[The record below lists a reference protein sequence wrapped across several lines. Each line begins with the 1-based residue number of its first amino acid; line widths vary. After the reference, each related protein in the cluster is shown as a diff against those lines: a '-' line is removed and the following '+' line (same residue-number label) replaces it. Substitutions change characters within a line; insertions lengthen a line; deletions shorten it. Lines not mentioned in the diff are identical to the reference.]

1 MRINCKHI
9 KGLGSG
15 FTALVVTGAMM
26 ATAMVSGPAFA
37 QSQVGSESPFQFHD
51 LDSGADE
58 NLSFDAETVDSA
70 SVKALEFAAEEGDE
84 IAMWQLGR
92 HYSVVAKGE
101 GNHLRAFEMFSRL
114 VRTQGQRTPYSDKAP
129 FTAHALVSLGS
140 YYRKGIPDTY
150 VARNSDLA
158 WSMFM
163 TAATSYGDPRAQY
176 SLFQMCDS
184 ELTDRCSQVQAGRWL
199 KRSAVNGEINAQ
211 ARFGYRQFEGEKGV
225 RRDKIAGLTWLTIAR
240 ERAHV
245 ARHAQVFEL
254 HERAFSLA
262 SAEERSEARIRA
274 EKWMQSKCG
283 NVLTC

>member
-1 MRINCKHI
+1 MRINRKHI

-15 FTALVVTGAMM
+15 FAAFAMM
-26 ATAMVSGPAFA
+26 TATLVTMLVSGPALA
-37 QSQVGSESPFQFHD
+37 QSSTESLSPFKFHD
-51 LDSGADE
+51 LDSGRNT
-58 NLSFDAETVDSA
+58 NLAAGAATVNPV
-70 SVKALEFAAEEGDE
+70 SVEALEFAAKEGDA

-92 HYSVVAKGE
+92 HYSKR
-101 GNHLRAFEMFSRL
+101 NHLRSFEMFSRL
-114 VRTQGQRTPYSDKAP
+114 VSTQGAQTPYSNKAP

-150 VARNSDLA
+150 VSRNSDQA
-158 WSMFM
+158 WKMFM
-163 TAATSYGDPRAQY
+163 TAATYYGDPRAQY
-176 SLFQMCDS
+176 SLFEMCDG

-199 KRSAVNGEINAQ
+199 KRSAVNGEIIAQ
-211 ARFGYRQFEGEKGV
+211 AQFGYRQFEGEKGV
-225 RRDKIAGLTWLTIAR
+225 RRDKVAGLTWLTIAR

-254 HERAFSLA
+254 HESAFSLA
-262 SAEERSEARIRA
+262 SAEERKEARIRA

>member
-1 MRINCKHI
+1 MRINRKHI

-15 FTALVVTGAMM
+15 FAAFAMM
-26 ATAMVSGPAFA
+26 TATLVTMLVSGPALA
-37 QSQVGSESPFQFHD
+37 QSSTESLSPFKFHD
-51 LDSGADE
+51 LDSGRNT
-58 NLSFDAETVDSA
+58 NLAAGAATVNPV
-70 SVKALEFAAEEGDE
+70 SVEALEFAAKEGDA

-92 HYSVVAKGE
+92 HYSKR
-101 GNHLRAFEMFSRL
+101 NHLRSFEMFSRL
-114 VRTQGQRTPYSDKAP
+114 VSTQGAQTPYSNKAP

-150 VARNSDLA
+150 VSRNSDQA
-158 WSMFM
+158 WKMFM
-163 TAATSYGDPRAQY
+163 TAATYYGDPRAQY
-176 SLFQMCDS
+176 SLFEMCDG

-199 KRSAVNGEINAQ
+199 KRSAVNGEIIAQ
-211 ARFGYRQFEGEKGV
+211 AQFGYRQFEGEKGV
-225 RRDKIAGLTWLTIAR
+225 RRNKIAGLTWLTIAR

-262 SAEERSEARIRA
+262 NAEERSEARIRA

>member
-1 MRINCKHI
+1 MRINRKHI

-15 FTALVVTGAMM
+15 LAALAMMM
-26 ATAMVSGPAFA
+26 ATLVTVPAFA
-37 QSQVGSESPFQFHD
+37 QSSAESISPFKFHD
-51 LDSGADE
+51 LDSGTNTSLA
-58 NLSFDAETVDSA
+58 AGAATVDPV
-70 SVKALEFAAEEGDE
+70 SVEALEFAAKEGDE

-92 HYSVVAKGE
+92 HYSKR
-101 GNHLRAFEMFSRL
+101 NHLRSFEMFSRL
-114 VRTQGQRTPYSDKAP
+114 VSTQGERTPYSDKAP

-150 VARNSDLA
+150 VSRNSDQA
-158 WSMFM
+158 WKMFM
-163 TAATSYGDPRAQY
+163 TAATYYGDPRAQY
-176 SLFQMCDS
+176 SLFQMCAG

-199 KRSAVNGEINAQ
+199 KRSAVNGEIIAQ
-211 ARFGYRQFEGEKGV
+211 AQFGYRQFEGEKGV
-225 RRDKIAGLTWLTIAR
+225 RRNKIAGLTWLTIAR

-262 SAEERSEARIRA
+262 SAEERKEARVRA
-274 EKWMQSKCG
+274 EQWMQSKCG

>member
-1 MRINCKHI
+1 MRINRKHI

-15 FTALVVTGAMM
+15 FAAFAMM
-26 ATAMVSGPAFA
+26 SATLVTMMVSGPALA
-37 QSQVGSESPFQFHD
+37 QSSAESVSPFKFHD
-51 LDSGADE
+51 LDSGT
-58 NLSFDAETVDSA
+58 NTSFAAGAETVDPV
-70 SVKALEFAAEEGDE
+70 SVEALEFAAKEGDE

-92 HYSVVAKGE
+92 HYSE
-101 GNHLRAFEMFSRL
+101 RDHLRSFEMFSRL
-114 VRTQGQRTPYSDKAP
+114 VRTQGAQTPYSSKAP

-150 VARNSDLA
+150 VSRNSDEA
-158 WSMFM
+158 WKMFM

-176 SLFQMCDS
+176 SLFQLCEGERIDS
-184 ELTDRCSQVQAGRWL
+184 CSQVQAGRWL
-199 KRSAVNGEINAQ
+199 KRSAVNGEIIAQ
-211 ARFGYRQFEGEKGV
+211 AQFGYRQFEGEKGV
-225 RRDKIAGLTWLTIAR
+225 RRNKIAGLTWLTIAR

-262 SAEERSEARIRA
+262 SAEERQEARLRA
-274 EKWMQSKCG
+274 EKWMQQKCG